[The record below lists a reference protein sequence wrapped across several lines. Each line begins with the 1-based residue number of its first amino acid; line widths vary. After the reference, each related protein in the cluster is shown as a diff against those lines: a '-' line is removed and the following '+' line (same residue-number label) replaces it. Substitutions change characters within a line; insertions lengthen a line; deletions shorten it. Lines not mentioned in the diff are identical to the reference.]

1 MANIKIKFIVN
12 GEEREGEIPEADFA
26 NYEKA
31 YKAKKVG
38 GSAPKKAV
46 KAELKEEPKK
56 SKKK

>member
-46 KAELKEEPKK
+46 KAELKEVKNEIL
-56 SKKK
+56 

>member
-12 GEEREGEIPEADFA
+12 GEEREGEITEADFA

-31 YKAKKVG
+31 YKEKNVSV
-38 GSAPKKAV
+38 SAPKKAV
-46 KAELKEEPKK
+46 KAELTEEPKK

>member
-38 GSAPKKAV
+38 DLHQRK
-46 KAELKEEPKK
+46 LLRLT
-56 SKKK
+56 

>member
-38 GSAPKKAV
+38 GSAPKKA
-46 KAELKEEPKK
+46 
-56 SKKK
+56 